1 MSTDEQFRDEH
12 GLDPTLGE
20 PVAKWALVVRLP
32 DDTAA
37 CIEFFHSGAPSGSVP
52 KIGRVSPEG
61 VVRLGTPVPLDE
73 IGYNVGTDPEEPRP
87 SVATELTPSELL
99 RAVKDCLTDAGLAV
113 IHAQESGADWTP
125 AVTSTLDQIGEALH
139 DCQQRLTRAIFGS
152 VK

>member
-32 DDTAA
+32 DDTAV
-37 CIEFFHSGAPSGSVP
+37 CIEFFHSGAPLGSVP
-52 KIGRVSPEG
+52 EIGRVSPEG
-61 VVRLGTPVPLDE
+61 VVRLGTPCPLDE
-73 IGYNVGTDPEEPRP
+73 IGYDVGTDPEEPGP
-87 SVATELTPSELL
+87 SIVAEPTSSALL
-99 RAVKDCLTDAGLAV
+99 LAVKDSLTDAGLAV

-152 VK
+152 VE